1 MAQKRLV
8 FTSKLPTLWHHGMA
22 HAIFTTPLR
31 SFDGPIAMEEQR
43 PSLETPTRQ
52 TNDRLEFLGRSS

>member
-8 FTSKLPTLWHHGMA
+8 FTSKSPTPWHHGMA
-22 HAIFTTPLR
+22 HAIFPTHLH

-43 PSLETPTRQ
+43 PSSETPTWQ
-52 TNDRLEFLGRSS
+52 TNDRPKFSGHSS